1 MNLSNVLD
9 QLTAKMLEMKTTEE
23 TTHQHIRRTLLPYR
37 DRELYRRAT
46 AKVSSARSSLFGV
59 PMFWGTAVCFEVGG
73 SIQVEVLK
81 ESVPIEK
88 GGRWGLRGFRR
99 YNIAWG
105 VIISRAQLRHSVIT
119 NSMKCVFYDG
129 EK

>member
-1 MNLSNVLD
+1 
-9 QLTAKMLEMKTTEE
+9 
-23 TTHQHIRRTLLPYR
+23 
-37 DRELYRRAT
+37 
-46 AKVSSARSSLFGV
+46 
-59 PMFWGTAVCFEVGG
+59 MFWGTAVCFEVGG

-81 ESVPIEK
+81 ESDSVPIEK